1 MAIPFE
7 RIVQEDINVG
17 HGTVNVTMPGG
28 GSAVGNK
35 INYRTFADG
44 GVLVAAL
51 PAASLVPGA
60 IEVVTDATVTTAGSI
75 VVGGGANRVLVFSN
89 GTAWKI
95 AVG

>member
-1 MAIPFE
+1 MPA
-7 RIVQEDINVG
+7 G
-17 HGTVNVTMPGG
+17 GT
-28 GSAVGNK
+28 AVGNK

-44 GVLVAAL
+44 GVLVSAL
-51 PAASLVPGA
+51 PSASTVPGA
-60 IEVVTDATVTTAGSI
+60 IEVVTDATVTTAGTT